1 MNIKSILN
9 YEPSTGLFTWVARRG
24 KVKANSIAG
33 YVDKDGYVRIGVN
46 YKRYYAHTLAWLYVY
61 DSWPSLEID
70 HKNQIKNDNRIKNLR
85 QVTRSENSQNK
96 QLQKNNSSGFRGVDW
111 HKTNQKWRA
120 KIKIKNQLYHLR
132 YFDSIEDAA
141 KAYQAASEKL
151 HTHRPTP

>member
-46 YKRYYAHTLAWLYVY
+46 YKWYYAHTLTWLYVY

-70 HKNQIKNDNRIKNLR
+70 HKNQIKNDNRIKNL
-85 QVTRSENSQNK
+85 
-96 QLQKNNSSGFRGVDW
+96 
-111 HKTNQKWRA
+111 
-120 KIKIKNQLYHLR
+120 
-132 YFDSIEDAA
+132 
-141 KAYQAASEKL
+141 
-151 HTHRPTP
+151 

>member
-46 YKRYYAHTLAWLYVY
+46 YKQYFAHTLAWLYVY

-120 KIKIKNQLYHLR
+120 KIKIKNQLYHLG
-132 YFDSIEDAA
+132 YFDSIEYAA

-151 HTHRPTP
+151 HTHRLTP

>member
-46 YKRYYAHTLAWLYVY
+46 YKQYYAHTLAWLYVY

-120 KIKIKNQLYHLR
+120 KIKIKNQLYHR
-132 YFDSIEDAA
+132 GYFDSIEDAA